1 MIRHIIVLLLT
12 AIALIFTNETFADNY
27 PDQHHVFL
35 IEDLISRIESQSGVK
50 LSDDGTCLKL
60 AYSVT
65 YGYVILN
72 PDTAEYPFNRGL
84 PSWNGTAPD
93 NNCSFLV
100 QMRFPD
106 DEGWSPWLT
115 VGFWKAYIWAS
126 YGSTGYDGGYID
138 YDYVK
143 LYQYQNRWQFKV
155 HLARYTLD
163 DPSPT
168 IHKLSFYMSDTST
181 TKSMDYTA
189 LLNDNPEKIFISTD
203 FLYQYDID
211 DEIGGSICSPTSV
224 SMALISY
231 DIAVDPL
238 QFARDTRDPHYGI
251 FGIWPRVVQ
260 NASEYGL
267 NGAVTRY
274 RSWSAAREVLAEG
287 GRIIISVGRPLY
299 AGHLMMLA
307 GFTSEGNPIV
317 HDPAKKDGYA
327 KVYDKNDL
335 AVSWFSKGG
344 IAYTFFPVDDA
355 TSIERADILSGK
367 LPESYQLSQN
377 YPNPFNPTTT
387 IPFTIPEQSDVKI
400 AIYDV
405 RGRMIE
411 ILYEQTTHAGSHT
424 IVWNAENLASGNY
437 FIVFSTSN
445 FHKVMK
451 AILVR

>member
-27 PDQHHVFL
+27 PDQHHVSL
-35 IEDLISRIESQSGVK
+35 IEDLSNRIESQSGVK
-50 LSDDGTCLKL
+50 LSDDGTCLEL
-60 AYSVT
+60 ADSFI

-93 NNCSFLV
+93 DNCSFLV

-106 DEGWSPWLT
+106 GEGWSPWLT

-126 YGSTGYDGGYID
+126 YGSTSYGGGYID

-189 LLNDNPEKIFISTD
+189 LLNDNPEEIFILTD

-238 QFARDTRDPHYGI
+238 QFARDTRDPYYGI

-287 GRIIISVGRPLY
+287 GRIVISVGRPLY

-344 IAYTFFPVDDA
+344 IAYTFFPVDGA
-355 TSIERADILSGK
+355 TAIQPADVLAGK

-387 IPFTIPEQSDVKI
+387 IPFTIPQQTDVKI

-405 RGRMIE
+405 RGRLIE
-411 ILYEQTTHAGSHT
+411 TLYEQTTRAGSHT

-437 FIVFSTSN
+437 FIVMATPN
-445 FHKVMK
+445 FYKVMK